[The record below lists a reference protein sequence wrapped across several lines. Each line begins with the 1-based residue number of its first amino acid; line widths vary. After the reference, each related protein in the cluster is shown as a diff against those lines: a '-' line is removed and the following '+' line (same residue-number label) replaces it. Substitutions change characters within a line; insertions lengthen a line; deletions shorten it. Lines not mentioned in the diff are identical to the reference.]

1 MAVKKYTEL
10 KLDDISS
17 DDVDRTAMT
26 NVIGAPDGWNSHTLR
41 VFRIEPG
48 GHTPRH
54 QHDWEHVNYCIS
66 GKAQLRI
73 GDTVTEFGRRDFAFI
88 PPNTQ
93 HQFTNPFS
101 DPVEFICIVPNRAY
115 KQ

>member
-1 MAVKKYTEL
+1 MAVKHYAQL
-10 KLDDISS
+10 KLQTLTS

-26 NVIGAPDGWNSHTLR
+26 NVIGAPEGWESHTLR

-66 GKAQLRI
+66 GSAKLRI
-73 GDTVTEFGRRDFAFI
+73 GDEVTEFQQGDFAFV
-88 PPNTQ
+88 PPNTD
-93 HQFTNPFS
+93 HQFTNPF
-101 DPVEFICIVPNRAY
+101 DEAVEFICIVPNKAY